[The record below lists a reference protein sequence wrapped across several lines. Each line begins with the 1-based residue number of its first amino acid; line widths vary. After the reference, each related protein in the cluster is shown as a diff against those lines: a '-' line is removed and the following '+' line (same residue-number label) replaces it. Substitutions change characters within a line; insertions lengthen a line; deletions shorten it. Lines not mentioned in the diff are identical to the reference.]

1 MGAVWRAVRSDG
13 RFQGAV
19 AVKLLN
25 LAVLDPVGEARFR
38 REGTLL
44 ARLSHPN
51 IARLLDAGVADSG
64 RPYLVLEF
72 VEGVRLDRY
81 ADDRRLTIDERIA
94 LVLQVA
100 EAVAHAHAN
109 LVVHR
114 DLKPSNILVD
124 GSGQVKLLDFGI
136 AALLDERD
144 AAGLTPYNPS
154 TNPPLPDN
162 NKYRVPDG
170 KRLVIEYVS
179 CFGLDADDFIVAL
192 FVKTR
197 LDGVDSFHLCPFEV
211 RVNSGRPGTGMSY
224 AGAQPM
230 LAYADPGTDV
240 VIGFSQSPA
249 AAFPVFSAVLS
260 GYLIDVP

>member
-1 MGAVWRAVRSDG
+1 MRTPVAPARVLATCLSLAAAVVLAAPGDTRAQPGPPPGLSVRVVNTPAEPVPVTTNAPVEVIASAPLPVALSAPVSIDTTTPLPVSIVGPGAPQPIQISL
-13 RFQGAV
+13 FQ
-19 AVKLLN
+19 
-25 LAVLDPVGEARFR
+25 
-38 REGTLL
+38 
-44 ARLSHPN
+44 
-51 IARLLDAGVADSG
+51 
-64 RPYLVLEF
+64 
-72 VEGVRLDRY
+72 
-81 ADDRRLTIDERIA
+81 
-94 LVLQVA
+94 
-100 EAVAHAHAN
+100 
-109 LVVHR
+109 
-114 DLKPSNILVD
+114 
-124 GSGQVKLLDFGI
+124 
-136 AALLDERD
+136 
-144 AAGLTPYNPS
+144 PS

-197 LDGVDSFHLCPFEV
+197 LDGLDSFHLCPFEV

-230 LAYADPGTDV
+230 RAYADPGTDV